1 MSARKA
7 IKGNGGGNDD
17 FGAIDDARSRR
28 VEEDPED
35 ARGKRA
41 QHGDDASAQT
51 LGSDGSQLGELTET
65 ISSKIEELPP
75 RDLIGLLL
83 ATQTREWQGLLPP
96 PNDYN
101 RYPEDAKKRML
112 AWNDAQIVDGAKRN
126 DKLANAEIKQGAREQ
141 WLSFILNA
149 LFISAAFFAFVITGN
164 AASLSFLAVPGVTV
178 AVNIYRR
185 KGK

>member
-1 MSARKA
+1 MAARKVS
-7 IKGNGGGNDD
+7 KGSGGGNDD

-41 QHGDDASAQT
+41 QHGDDASAQA
-51 LGSDGSQLGELTET
+51 LGSDGPQPGELAET
-65 ISSKIEELPP
+65 ILSKIEQLPP
-75 RDLIGLLL
+75 SDFIGLML
-83 ATQTREWQGLLPP
+83 AGQSSEWHGLLPP
-96 PNDYN
+96 PDEYN
-101 RYPEDAKKRML
+101 KYPEDAKRRML

-149 LFISAAFFAFVITGN
+149 LFIAAAFFAFVITGN